1 MIDLFR
7 CLRGAVDA
15 RLRAAPG
22 GPQALRFHLDSPDV
36 KDGATVPSAHVF
48 NGMGCTGGNESPALA
63 WHNPPSGTRSFAVT
77 CYDPDAPTGS
87 GWWHWQMFDIPAS
100 ATGLPRGA
108 GGAAGTRPGN
118 AKQSR
123 NDYGE
128 AAYGG
133 PCPPPGDNPHRYA
146 FTVFALKV
154 DHLDVPANASCALV
168 GFMLNANAIGTA
180 SLTALYGR

>member
-1 MIDLFR
+1 MIEMVTWVRAML
-7 CLRGAVDA
+7 VPS
-15 RLRAAPG
+15 LRAAPG
-22 GPQALRFHLDSPDV
+22 TAPAAGFRLESADV
-36 KDGATVPSAHVF
+36 QDGATVPAAHVF
-48 NGMGCTGGNESPALA
+48 NGMGCTGGNASPALA
-63 WHNPPSGTRSFAVT
+63 WHGAPQGTKSYAVT

-100 ATGLPRGA
+100 ATSLPRGA
-108 GGAAGTRPGN
+108 GGTGGAQPSG

-133 PCPPPGDNPHRYA
+133 PCPPPGDKPHRYV

-154 DHLDVPANASCALV
+154 DKLEVPANASCALV
-168 GFMLNANAIGTA
+168 GFMLNANKLATA
-180 SLTALYGR
+180 SLTARYGR